1 MHYIEIEHPT
11 EAFDIIV
18 TCDEDYRVVE
28 CKESLLKTDIEL
40 SNKEKVLV
48 QAEVDQYFEL

>member
-11 EAFDIIV
+11 EAFDIIA

-28 CKESLLKTDIEL
+28 CRESSTKADIEL
-40 SNKEKVLV
+40 SNDEKLLV

>member
-18 TCDEDYRVVE
+18 TCDEDYRVFE
-28 CKESLLKTDIEL
+28 CRESSTKTDIEL
-40 SNKEKVLV
+40 SQEEKQLV
-48 QAEVDQYFEL
+48 QVEVDQYFEL